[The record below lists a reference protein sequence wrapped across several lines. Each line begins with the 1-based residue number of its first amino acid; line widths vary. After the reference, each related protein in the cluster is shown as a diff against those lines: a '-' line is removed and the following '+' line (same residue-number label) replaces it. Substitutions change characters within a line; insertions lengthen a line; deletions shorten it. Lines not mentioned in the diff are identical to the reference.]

1 MARRR
6 AVRHGC
12 GASGFTLL
20 ELIAVIVLIGLLS
33 AFAPVFLDS
42 IIVERELEAEIA
54 RLGDTIE
61 ILLRQAVLDG
71 VPYAIHY
78 DTQGN
83 RYAMQ
88 LPIEVVYD
96 DPTGNTESAT
106 TLVLEEDPEDLD
118 WRALPKGIDLQL
130 YEGTKKID
138 DGRFRVELSP
148 RGTVDPHALVMIHN
162 DIQALNDDERARTLK
177 VNFAGIIS
185 YLPGIR
191 TEDFKKSEAEMG
203 N

>member
-1 MARRR
+1 MRN
-6 AVRHGC
+6 GC
-12 GASGFTLL
+12 GADGFTLL
-20 ELIAVIVLIGLLS
+20 ELIAVIVIVGLLA
-33 AFAPVFLDS
+33 AFAPLILDS
-42 IIVERELEAEIA
+42 VVVERELEAEVA

-78 DTQGN
+78 DTQGD

-96 DPTGNTESAT
+96 DPTGNTDSAT
-106 TLVLEEDPEDLD
+106 TLVLEEDPDLE
-118 WRALPKGIDLQL
+118 WRALADGIDLQL

-148 RGTVDPHALVMIHN
+148 RGTVDPHALVLIHN
-162 DIQALNDDERARTLK
+162 DIKALRDEDRARTLK

>member
-1 MARRR
+1 MRY
-6 AVRHGC
+6 GS
-12 GASGFTLL
+12 GADGFTLL
-20 ELIAVIVLIGLLS
+20 ELIAVIIIVGLLA
-33 AFAPVFLDS
+33 AFAPLILDS
-42 IIVERELEAEIA
+42 VVVERQLEAEVA

-96 DPTGNTESAT
+96 DPTGNTDSAT
-106 TLVLEEDPEDLD
+106 TLVLEEDPDLE
-118 WRALPKGIDLQL
+118 WRSLPDGIDLQL

-148 RGTVDPHALVMIHN
+148 RGTVDPHALVLIHN
-162 DIQALNDDERARTLK
+162 DIKALHDEDRARTLK
-177 VNFAGIIS
+177 VNFTGIIS

>member
-1 MARRR
+1 MRY
-6 AVRHGC
+6 G
-12 GASGFTLL
+12 GGTGGFTLL
-20 ELIAVIVLIGLLS
+20 ELIAVIVLVGLLA
-33 AFAPVFLDS
+33 AFSPVILDS
-42 IIVERELEAEIA
+42 VIVERELEAEVA

-71 VPYAIHY
+71 VPSAIHY
-78 DTQGN
+78 DTQEN

-96 DPTGNTESAT
+96 DPTGNTNSAT
-106 TLVLEEDPEDLD
+106 TLVLEEDPEELD
-118 WRALPKGIDLQL
+118 WRSLPKGIDLQL
-130 YEGTKKID
+130 YEGSKKID
-138 DGRFRVELSP
+138 AGRFRVELSP

-162 DIQALNDDERARTLK
+162 DIQALNDEDRARTLK

>member
-1 MARRR
+1 MARER
-6 AVRHGC
+6 AIRYGC
-12 GASGFTLL
+12 GAGGFTLL
-20 ELIAVIVLIGLLS
+20 ELIAVIVLVGLLA
-33 AFAPVFLDS
+33 AFAPLVLDS
-42 IIVERELEAEIA
+42 VVVERELEAEIA

-78 DTQGN
+78 DTQGD

-88 LPIEVVYD
+88 VPIEVVYD

-106 TLVLEEDPEDLD
+106 TLVLEADPDVLD
-118 WRALPKGIDLQL
+118 WRALPDGIDLQL

-148 RGTVDPHALVMIHN
+148 RGTVDPHALVLIHN
-162 DIQALNDDERARTLK
+162 DIKALHDEDRARTLK

-191 TEDFKKSEAEMG
+191 TEEFKKSEAEMG

>member
-1 MARRR
+1 MRN
-6 AVRHGC
+6 GC
-12 GASGFTLL
+12 GADGFTLL
-20 ELIAVIVLIGLLS
+20 ELIAVIVIVGLLA
-33 AFAPVFLDS
+33 AFAPLILDS
-42 IIVERELEAEIA
+42 VVVERELEAEVA

-78 DTQGN
+78 DTQGD

-88 LPIEVVYD
+88 VPIEVVYD
-96 DPTGNTESAT
+96 DPTGNTDSAT
-106 TLVLEEDPEDLD
+106 TLVLEEDPDLE
-118 WRALPKGIDLQL
+118 WRALADGIDLQL

-148 RGTVDPHALVMIHN
+148 RGTVDPHALVLIHN
-162 DIQALNDDERARTLK
+162 DIKALHDEDRARTLK